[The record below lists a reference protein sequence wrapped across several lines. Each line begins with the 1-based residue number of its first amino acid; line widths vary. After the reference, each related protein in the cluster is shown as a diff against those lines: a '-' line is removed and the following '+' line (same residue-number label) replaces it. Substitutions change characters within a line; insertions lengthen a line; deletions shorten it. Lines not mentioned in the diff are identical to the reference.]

1 MASSESYASLFTGDE
16 LDYAVAKLLGNKYR
30 GNTTPGCH
38 LIGDTADPPIDL
50 DELLIPGKYTI
61 YFYINGPVEFIVTN
75 TEDPAYNV
83 HSPFSVRPIY
93 LQIYTT
99 GGDHLYQTL
108 MTGAKLY
115 WRDMWSAEDADPVT
129 GHIPWKCID
138 LGVEAAEKSSSLE
151 YKAGGNEI
159 TLTQRMGTIIRD
171 MMQKL
176 QIGNVNLID
185 FTNGFFMYSRDVNP
199 QDDIID
205 DMENYWNCVDTEIKN
220 IDYSDIDL
228 THYVVDTAHTLSS
241 AKFPIFDD
249 LDQEYVTL
257 FVADTNGKVESYC
270 GTDSGSTIEY
280 NKIYSANGAK
290 YTASVYLIYDPG
302 YANCTN
308 ESAFISLTFMA
319 LDGEGIP
326 TPLVAKTKT
335 FKLADLAADTN
346 GRIPNVD
353 SEGNEIYTGTEYD
366 GEDAGYPATIRSVVE
381 NGWIRLTVTLDPDA
395 LDEDIIASS
404 TNSIRISFGFT
415 DGGAGIFTLPKV
427 EYGSYATQYNHSWRD
442 LYYYFTNCE
451 SFFGIPINVTHPSDF
466 NDQDSF
472 VYDNT
477 HNVFNAEP
485 VAVGGG
491 GGFVVHTKDNL
502 AIAGSTELS
511 ANASKYVAADGSD
524 ATGLNIDYMAD
535 GEHLYHP
542 YQDPQDMEHS
552 QEVHPK
558 GGMIGEPLN
567 DLYPRYKKILF
578 FNKQSNEL
586 LCWDDIC
593 TPRDTTGARYDLV
606 GTGALIPM
614 NHPYVLREAATY
626 DDSGTVTELN
636 RPDPAKYIAAD
647 SSSADASNPEYT
659 KSYTEQHVG
668 AHQFWMHKPSTYDPT
683 SEVPQ
688 SNAATIKYF
697 DPNVGTH
704 GTWLT
709 AKADAANI
717 YVVQPTAPGPEWE
730 GKFWI
735 NSVTHA
741 LYYSDRI
748 DGQLTWLPIQAVWGA
763 SNTSV

>member
-16 LDYAVAKLLGNKYR
+16 MDYAIAKLLGNKYR

-61 YFYINGPVEFIVTN
+61 YFYINGPAEFIVTD
-75 TEDPAYNV
+75 TDDPAYNV

-115 WRDMWSAEDADPVT
+115 WRDMWSAEDIDPET
-129 GHIPWKCID
+129 GHIPWKTID

-159 TLTQRMGTIIRD
+159 TLTQRMGTIIKE
-171 MMQKL
+171 MMNKL

-185 FTNGFFMYSRDVNP
+185 FTNGFFMYSRDADPV
-199 QDDIID
+199 DGIID
-205 DMENYWNCVDTEIKN
+205 DMSNYWNTDNATIQN
-220 IDYSDIDL
+220 IDYSDIG
-228 THYVVDTAHTLSS
+228 TVSFMMDTSSSLSMD
-241 AKFPIFDD
+241 KFPIFDD

-257 FVADTNGKVESYC
+257 FMVDTDGKVESYC
-270 GTDSGSTIEY
+270 ANDSSPETLEY
-280 NKIYSANGAK
+280 NKVYTANGAK
-290 YTASVYLIYDPG
+290 YTASVYLLYDPD
-302 YANCTN
+302 YANCTD
-308 ESAFISLTFMA
+308 EEAFISLSFIRN
-319 LDGEGIP
+319 DGVEI
-326 TPLVAKTKT
+326 LAKTNT
-335 FKLADLAADTN
+335 FLLADLAVDTS
-346 GRIPNVD
+346 GRMKNKDASGI
-353 SEGNEIYTGTEYD
+353 EIYAGTEYD
-366 GEDAGYPATIRSVVE
+366 VDNAGYPATVRSVVN
-381 NGWIRLTVTLDPDA
+381 NGWVRLTVTLDPDVA
-395 LDEDIIASS
+395 DNFASS
-404 TNSIRISFGFT
+404 INNIRITFGFT
-415 DGGAGIFTLPKV
+415 TNSGGAGIFTLPKV
-427 EYGSYATQYNHSWRD
+427 EYGTYATQYNHSWRD

-451 SFFGIPINVTHPSDF
+451 AFFGIPINVTHPSDF
-466 NDQDSF
+466 SDQDSF
-472 VYDNT
+472 VYDETN
-477 HNVFNAEP
+477 NRFNAEP

-491 GGFVVHTKDNL
+491 GGFVVHIDDNL
-502 AIAGSTELS
+502 AISGSEELS
-511 ANASKYVAADGSD
+511 ENADLYVARGTSNVS
-524 ATGLNIDYMAD
+524 GLNIDYRPHGNDAYDPSTQPYHQKD
-535 GEHLYHP
+535 GDAITTP
-542 YQDPQDMEHS
+542 S
-552 QEVHPK
+552 A
-558 GGMIGEPLN
+558 PLN
-567 DLYPRYKKILF
+567 MLYPRFEKVLF

-593 TPRDTTGARYDLV
+593 VPRDSDGVPYD
-606 GTGALIPM
+606 GNHDEGALIPV
-614 NHPYVLREAATY
+614 NHPYVLRKAATY
-626 DDSGTVTELN
+626 SDTELN
-636 RPDPAKYIAAD
+636 RPDPAKYPMD
-647 SSSADASNPEYT
+647 YDMGDDEKPEYT

-697 DPNVGTH
+697 DPNIGTH